1 MKRTNEVL
9 SYFMMVVLGTFLALD
24 YYMFVFPNSFAPGG
38 VDGFCTMIQYIFKFN
53 IGYLSLIFNVPLLIA
68 SLIILDK
75 RFVAKTVIFILT
87 FSVVSILPD
96 HVDMTF
102 LLYYTENGTSTVLA
116 PIVAGVIRG
125 LLYVVTIK
133 FGGCAGGV
141 DIIAEII
148 HKYKPHIDL
157 MNIIFII
164 NVCVAVMAYFVY
176 GFSIEPT
183 ICSIVYTF
191 VSRTVSMGVQ
201 AGLKERVRF
210 EIITEYSE
218 KLCQE
223 IGEILGQKSKI
234 VSANTTQDGVER
246 KMVICVVDKKAVPK
260 LEKLVKSY
268 PDAIMF
274 ESLIKNAYVYDRT
287 I

>member
-1 MKRTNEVL
+1 MKNTKEVL
-9 SYFMMVVLGTFLALD
+9 SCLMMVVLGACLALD

-53 IGYLSLIFNVPLLIA
+53 IGYLSLIFNVPLLVA
-68 SLIILDK
+68 SF
-75 RFVAKTVIFILT
+75 FVLKKMFTIKSIIFIIT

-102 LLYYTENGTSTVLA
+102 LLYYTDNGTSTVLA

-141 DIIAEII
+141 DIIGELI

-157 MNIIFII
+157 MNIIFVI
-164 NVCVAVMAYFVY
+164 NVCVAIMAYFVY
-176 GFSIEPT
+176 GFKLEPT

-191 VSRTVSMGVQ
+191 VSRTVSIQVQ
-201 AGLKERVRF
+201 ANLKERVRF
-210 EIITEYSE
+210 EIITNSAE

-223 IGEILGQKSKI
+223 IVEVLKQKATVVKAS
-234 VSANTTQDGVER
+234 SANTGNER
-246 KMVICVVDKKAVPK
+246 KMVICVVDKKIVPT
-260 LEKLVKSY
+260 LEKLVKIY
-268 PDAIMF
+268 PDAVMF
-274 ESLIKNAYVYDRT
+274 ESSIKSTYIHERVR
-287 I
+287 